1 MGTSAYCVVP
11 MWIENQGHIGEFL
24 LKFAYVVFL
33 YLEERRDSMLLLEV
47 ANYEDREKE
56 YEFVRDMPHDE
67 NGLINEWHGISKED
81 FDERALKIMIANSK
95 GELLPNGYVPATIYF
110 LWRENE
116 IVGQFRIR
124 HYLNDFLREGGGHIG
139 YFIHKKYRGNGYAT
153 EGLRLTLE
161 EARKIVLEDEIY
173 FRVSKDNSA
182 SLKVILNNG
191 GYIFKEDET
200 KYYVRIKK

>member
-56 YEFVRDMPHDE
+56 YEFVRDMPYDE

-81 FDERALKIMIANSK
+81 FDERALKTDNAKKLIDLAK
-95 GELLPNGYVPATIYF
+95 EKCWTIK
-110 LWRENE
+110 
-116 IVGQFRIR
+116 IR
-124 HYLNDFLREGGGHIG
+124 KKNYTGTKHI
-139 YFIHKKYRGNGYAT
+139 Y
-153 EGLRLTLE
+153 E
-161 EARKIVLEDEIY
+161 E
-173 FRVSKDNSA
+173 
-182 SLKVILNNG
+182 LKV
-191 GYIFKEDET
+191 E
-200 KYYVRIKK
+200 